1 MSEDRPKKR
10 LHPVNIRMSDEM
22 RDQLR
27 EIAAEDGRT
36 LSNLVVKIL
45 DDWLAE
51 REKRKQ
57 P

>member
-45 DDWLAE
+45 DD
-51 REKRKQ
+51 
-57 P
+57 